1 MELIDPKIIE
11 PVAEV
16 NLDDQVMQDVQDAG
30 VMTAVA
36 GSIGINVHIE
46 LDPNDP
52 HPEVT
57 VEKLMSNYQKTK
69 TEHTLAVDVLASDI
83 LEQVPSQFIESE
95 INGLADA
102 FINAE
107 TSSEAAT
114 TELAVNMEKVS
125 DITRNETGITV
136 HVSDIATIDQKLNE
150 QMLKDEV
157 WTCECGRMK
166 GEGLEGRVC
175 PDCGTT
181 CQHPDKPLKE
191 SEPLQDKVLPPIS
204 DYMNYEQYLNV
215 MRETHGYEKFDQKQ
229 ALQFD
234 NAVTYRWRDIRAL
247 RLVMQNMGVKGTNP
261 LQRFT
266 SEYRRVYSN
275 MEFIY
280 LEMANLR
287 HFLSLEIQNLNEQA
301 KRAKKEKKTMLGTLL
316 STTASRIQQY
326 TAMGSR
332 IPISME
338 LKETAKVS
346 YFWQRQYQTINDGL
360 RNQINTQTTK
370 LKQLSDIKE
379 PSLDVLQ
386 MIEWLQ
392 NSIRDLQTTLEN
404 SHSVLQTAADE
415 FDKSDEA

>member
-1 MELIDPKIIE
+1 MKNIKI
-11 PVAEV
+11 PM
-16 NLDDQVMQDVQDAG
+16 DS
-30 VMTAVA
+30 
-36 GSIGINVHIE
+36 SIGS
-46 LDPNDP
+46 LS
-52 HPEVT
+52 PETDRHVLT
-57 VEKLMSNYQKTK
+57 SAGESVEYAICFPEMPEPILSETTEQIAEIDGRIEKLVK
-69 TEHTLAVDVLASDI
+69 TEQFANV
-83 LEQVPSQFIESE
+83 LEQVPSQFTESE
-95 INGLADA
+95 INELAEA
-102 FINAE
+102 FVDAE
-107 TSSEAAT
+107 TSCEAAT
-114 TELAVNMEKVS
+114 AELTVNMEKVS
-125 DITRNETGITV
+125 DGTGDDAVRDNFNIWT
-136 HVSDIATIDQKLNE
+136 SGGLITIDQKLNE
-150 QMLKDEV
+150 QMLADEA

-175 PDCGTT
+175 PDCGTA

-247 RLVMQNMGVKGTNP
+247 RLVMQNMGIKGTNP

-287 HFLSLEIQNLNEQA
+287 HFLLLEIQNLNEQA

-338 LKETAKVS
+338 LKETVKVS

-392 NSIRDLQTTLEN
+392 NSIRDLQVTLEN

-415 FDKSDEA
+415 FDKDDEA